1 MPDFNFSTVKSPNPE
16 EIEAFNIATEIAR
29 KENANIIIGTDPDCD
44 RVGVIVKNKQN
55 EYIALNGNQIGAL
68 LVNYIITNN
77 INSIKRAQNGDKF
90 EMDRLIRENNG
101 LIWSIVKRFMNRG
114 YEVEDLYQIGC
125 MGFIKSIKRF
135 DTNFEVKLS
144 TYSVP
149 YILGEIKRFIRDDG
163 PIKVSRSIKELNVKI
178 NELKRHYLLK
188 TGKEITIEQ
197 ICKELKVEKEDVII
211 AMESTNA
218 VESMDAA
225 ANAENKDG
233 KQMTVFEKISTGKNE
248 EELIT
253 NKMVINQLISELK
266 DREKE
271 IILLRFFKEKTQTE
285 VAKILGISQVQVSRL
300 ERKILNEMKTKL
312 TSA

>member
-1 MPDFNFSTVKSPNPE
+1 MYE
-16 EIEAFNIATEIAR
+16 
-29 KENANIIIGTDPDCD
+29 
-44 RVGVIVKNKQN
+44 
-55 EYIALNGNQIGAL
+55 
-68 LVNYIITNN
+68 NN
-77 INSIKRAQNGDKF
+77 INSIKRAQEGDKF

-125 MGFIKSIKRF
+125 IGFIKSIKRF

-163 PIKVSRSIKELNVKI
+163 PIKVSRSIKELNTKI
-178 NELKRHYLLK
+178 NELKRHYLLN
-188 TGKEITIEQ
+188 GKEITLEQ
-197 ICKELKVEKEDVII
+197 ICKELKIQKEDAII

-218 VESMDAA
+218 VESMDAV

-233 KQMTVFEKISTGKNE
+233 KQMTVFDKISTGKNE
-248 EELIT
+248 EEMIT
-253 NKMVINQLISELK
+253 NRMVVNQLINELQ
-266 DREKE
+266 DRDKE

-285 VAKILGISQVQVSRL
+285 VAKILGISQVQVSRI
-300 ERKILNEMKTKL
+300 ERKVLNEMKSKL

>member
-1 MPDFNFSTVKSPNPE
+1 MYE
-16 EIEAFNIATEIAR
+16 
-29 KENANIIIGTDPDCD
+29 
-44 RVGVIVKNKQN
+44 
-55 EYIALNGNQIGAL
+55 
-68 LVNYIITNN
+68 NN
-77 INSIKRAQNGDKF
+77 INSIKRAQDGDKF

-178 NELKRHYLLK
+178 NELKRHYLLN

-197 ICKELKVEKEDVII
+197 ICKEVKVQKEDVII

-248 EELIT
+248 EEIIT

-285 VAKILGISQVQVSRL
+285 VAKILGISQVQVSRI